1 MGVLRPDVRDE
12 GSSEPCFSLT
22 WSPKSVTKGPANF
35 NAGALSV
42 SGEPH
47 RSAGFKGDTQETVTF
62 IKPQTE
68 G

>member
-1 MGVLRPDVRDE
+1 MLQSV
-12 GSSEPCFSLT
+12 T

-35 NAGALSV
+35 NAGAPSI
-42 SGEPH
+42 SGEPQ